1 MKRFAA
7 CDVVEE
13 LVRCWRKP
21 SPPFDPLV
29 TVEMIGFEWGLR
41 FALNYPEYAIALR
54 NSLDSIKGDDCRERF
69 LVGAAAIIEQH
80 PIEVCDRDN

>member
-1 MKRFAA
+1 MMERFEA

-13 LVRCWRKP
+13 LVRCWRSP

-29 TVEMIGFEWGLR
+29 TVEMIGFEFGLT

-54 NSLDSIKGDDCRERF
+54 DALETAKGDDSRNRF
-69 LVGAAAIIEQH
+69 LVGAADIIERH
-80 PIEVCDRDN
+80 PIEVVQ